1 MKHMRRI
8 SAGLPACAAILSAE
22 QRAAL
27 LENLS
32 EGLSSTLTYLNNLP
46 PKEQKAVY
54 RPAP

>member
-8 SAGLPACAAILSAE
+8 SAGLPARAAILSAE